1 VLKSFMRALFLLKRM
16 PCINNESSMKLL
28 SISFD
33 KQVTHLLLKHIGVE
47 HGVFFLINTTIL
59 IGSSINKLYL
69 NNSELLYISAKSTPA
84 ANSSAVLVTSN
95 IQVAGL

>member
-1 VLKSFMRALFLLKRM
+1 MRALFLLKHM

-33 KQVTHLLLKHIGVE
+33 KQVTYLLLKHIGVE

-69 NNSELLYISAKSTPA
+69 NNSELLYISAKSTPR